1 MSQSV
6 VSSQFLAPRVRA
18 LLLVLASVVL
28 WGFAP
33 IGNRY
38 FIGSGDLAMPGAAYM
53 ALRYSIASICFLPAL
68 LGALKTW
75 SARDWLRGAV
85 CGLSGVAAYNLL
97 AGIAG
102 RTVSAGMT
110 GLINS
115 SESLMILL
123 LACMIVRRAPG
134 LRSSLAAALGAGGIV
149 LLASSAGPAEGDVR
163 GILMLLL
170 GALGWAVYCVV
181 IPPLI
186 KKHGAL
192 QSSAVTMCIG
202 TLPLVVAGWPGL
214 APMMGAMTQRE
225 WEILLL
231 LSIGSSVIAL
241 IAWNK
246 GVAELG
252 AQTAG
257 WFLYLLPVFSALG
270 GFVLLGEPLTLA
282 ELAGGVMILGS
293 VYLAQRRR

>member
-6 VSSQFLAPRVRA
+6 LSGQFMAPRGQAV
-18 LLLVLASVVL
+18 LLVLGAVVL

-38 FIGSGDLAMPGAAYM
+38 FVGGGLLAMPGASYM
-53 ALRYSIASICFLPAL
+53 ALRYSIASLCFLPGL
-68 LGALKTW
+68 IGAMQSW
-75 SARDWLRGAV
+75 SMRDWLRGAV
-85 CGLSGVAAYNLL
+85 CGLSGVGAYNLL

-110 GLINS
+110 GLLNS

-123 LACMIVRRAPG
+123 LACLAARRAPRG
-134 LRSSLAAALGAGGIV
+134 HTLFAAFLGAAGIALLALSAGKAQGDIRGIV
-149 LLASSAGPAEGDVR
+149 L
-163 GILMLLL
+163 LLL

-186 KKHGAL
+186 EKHGAL
-192 QSSAVTMCIG
+192 QSSAVTMSIG
-202 TLPLVVAGWPGL
+202 TVPLLIAGAPGL
-214 APMMGAMTQRE
+214 GPMMTVMTGRE
-225 WEILLL
+225 WEILIFLA
-231 LSIGSSVIAL
+231 IGSSVVAL

-246 GVAELG
+246 GVATLG

-257 WFLYLLPVFSALG
+257 WFLYLLPVFSVLG
-270 GFVLLGEPLTLA
+270 GAALLGERLTLA
-282 ELAGGVMILGS
+282 EFAGGAMILGS
-293 VYLAQRRR
+293 VYLAQRG